1 MFPPVAN
8 RPRFPEPGA
17 FIVIY
22 PGSPVGNAP
31 KSVAPSLRCYR
42 EVTQEYS
49 VEVTHSGNRI
59 GNLASSSTPQACGR
73 FGEGTRR
80 YHPRRRRAVWVGGFR
95 SEDGIGAIV
104 PRRHV
109 GVCGGGTESI
119 PG

>member
-17 FIVIY
+17 FIVIN

-31 KSVAPSLRCYR
+31 KSVAPLLRCYR
-42 EVTQEYS
+42 EVTQECS

-59 GNLASSSTPQACGR
+59 GNLASSSTPQARCVG
-73 FGEGTRR
+73 
-80 YHPRRRRAVWVGGFR
+80 GGFR
-95 SEDGIGAIV
+95 SGDGIGAIV